1 MVYKREAIKFW
12 DWFKENNNKIK
23 TLIDDNNI
31 NSVNELLKDA
41 IIKVVNNVSFE
52 ISKSDLKYKLELMCM
67 GDQLTRI
74 FILSLLVYVPK
85 DDFKEWEFYGYRT
98 AKRGSLNI
106 GNIELNGDDV
116 RIFYKFNKK
125 IGKFKIKVL
134 SEKLNR
140 LKEKDRISVMYLL
153 LYEYIGE
160 ILTESLIGEVEF
172 LSKFAYQIRYK
183 NQVNCLLSDF
193 RKYLKD
199 NLGSNKILQAEKNS
213 LISEFFTATP
223 LAEEVGNRKDIIQGH
238 SALVDLNY
246 EMYSDEKPVT
256 KYLKNNGIL
265 PMYISVNTIDANI
278 INRIYDKLA
287 KVISKNGIIIGSAVA
302 SQYTYID
309 FLWLDDGKEFKFSQ
323 ENGSNIL
330 CSIKSF

>member
-1 MVYKREAIKFW
+1 MVYKRETIKFW
-12 DWFKENNNKIK
+12 NWFKENNDKIK
-23 TLIDDNNI
+23 ILIDDNDI
-31 NSVNELLKDA
+31 NSVNEFLKDA
-41 IIKVVNNVSFE
+41 IIKVANNVSFE
-52 ISKSDLKYKLELMCM
+52 ISKSDSKYKLELMCM
-67 GDQLTRI
+67 GDQLTRV

-85 DDFKEWEFYGYRT
+85 DELKEWEFYGYRT

-125 IGKFKIKVL
+125 IGKFKVKVL

-172 LSKFAYQIRYK
+172 LSNFSYQIRYK

-193 RKYLKD
+193 REYLKG
-199 NLGSNKILQAEKNS
+199 NLGCKKILQAEKNG
-213 LISEFFTATP
+213 LISEFFTGSP
-223 LAEEVGNRKDIIQGH
+223 LTEEVGNRKDITQGH

-246 EMYSDEKPVT
+246 EVYLDEKPVT

-265 PMYISVNTIDANI
+265 PMYISVNTIDVST
-278 INRIYDKLA
+278 INRIYDKLV
-287 KVISKNGIIIGSAVA
+287 KVISKNGIIIGSSVA

-309 FLWLDDGKEFKFSQ
+309 FLWLDDSKEFKFSQ
-323 ENGSNIL
+323 ENDRNIL
-330 CSIKSF
+330 CSIKTF